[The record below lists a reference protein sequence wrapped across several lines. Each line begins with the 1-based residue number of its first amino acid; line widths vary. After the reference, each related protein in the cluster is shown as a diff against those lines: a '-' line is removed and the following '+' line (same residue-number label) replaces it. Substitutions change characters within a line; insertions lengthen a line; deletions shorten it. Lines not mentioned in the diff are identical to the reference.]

1 MWTQQITP
9 QLSYNSKHL
18 LWEKIS
24 IWTTS
29 AAIFC
34 VLKTR
39 ERQSFKAGSRAF
51 TVQNT
56 EILTLRNL
64 HYHSNYSTRTTTFR
78 QSQIKDISKLR
89 PWGSFTEYLK
99 FQDRPP
105 HPPFIC
111 FKVWIN
117 HQWIC
122 ENTNCNAKKNCCPK
136 SMYGTYEN
144 TGYSWLSSVDYSL
157 LWTSTNIM
165 WCILGYFL
173 NALWYLACLIYR

>member
-1 MWTQQITP
+1 MYNSESFGHMWTLQITP

-122 ENTNCNAKKNCCPK
+122 ENTNCNAKKQL
-136 SMYGTYEN
+136 
-144 TGYSWLSSVDYSL
+144 LSQINVWE
-157 LWTSTNIM
+157 LWKH
-165 WCILGYFL
+165 
-173 NALWYLACLIYR
+173 RV